1 LIFKDHLLLINEGSM
16 NLTEKINN
24 DLKEAMK
31 SNDSVRLQTVRSI
44 RALILEFEKS
54 GSGKKLNEEEEIR
67 LLSSAAKKRKE
78 AIEEYVKAGRKD
90 LASLEEAELNI
101 IMSYLPKQLSMDEI
115 VSKVKELA
123 AQVGAQTKTDF
134 PKLMPLAVKELKGLA
149 EGKAIKEAV
158 EKVLGVN

>member
-1 LIFKDHLLLINEGSM
+1 MIVCFFIIEGKM

-31 SNDSVRLQTVRSI
+31 SSDNIKLQTIRSI

-54 GSGKKLNEEEEIR
+54 GSGKKMDEEEEIK

-78 AIEEYVKAGRKD
+78 AIEEYNKAGRND
-90 LASLEEAELNI
+90 LASIEEAELNI
-101 IMSYLPKQLSMDEI
+101 IMSYLPKQLTSDEI
-115 VSKVKELA
+115 IIKVKQLA
-123 AQVGAQTKTDF
+123 GQIGAQSKADF
-134 PKLMPLAVKELKGLA
+134 PKLMPLAVKELKGKA

-158 EKVLGVN
+158 EKVLGVS

>member
-1 LIFKDHLLLINEGSM
+1 M
-16 NLTEKINN
+16 NLTDKINS

-31 SNDSVRLQTVRSI
+31 SNDTVRLQTIRSI

-54 GSGKKLNEEEEIR
+54 GTGKKLNEEEEIK

-78 AIEEYVKAGRKD
+78 AIEEYVKAGRND
-90 LASLEEAELNI
+90 LASLEEAELKI

-115 VSKVKELA
+115 ILKVKQF
-123 AQVGAQTKTDF
+123 AQQIGANNKADF
-134 PKLMPLAVKELKGLA
+134 PKLMPLAVKELKGMA
-149 EGKAIKEAV
+149 DGKAIKEAV

>member
-1 LIFKDHLLLINEGSM
+1 M
-16 NLTEKINN
+16 NLTEKINS
-24 DLKEAMK
+24 DLKDAMK
-31 SNDSVRLQTVRSI
+31 SNDTIRLQTVRSI

-101 IMSYLPKQLSMDEI
+101 IMSYLPKQLTMDEI
-115 VSKVKELA
+115 LSKVKLLA